1 MPGLLRKLV
10 IFAAVDGLILQP
22 PVANLRNYGNND
34 SALLIDYKTGRVSS
48 LPASASEL
56 SERDSGL
63 ESYGLVGLLSVASY
77 SFLIAITQ
85 RQQVAQIQGKPVYA
99 VTNIAVIPTS
109 SLKDASH
116 AIAQAR
122 ESSRQGDDDDDEQ
135 DEIESDGTASD
146 SETDA
151 GDTDV
156 GTAPSSPVQTEHSL
170 HNRSNSIAEDVMG
183 KRVPFGRFAANWLS
197 RKTLGLPGLGTVD
210 HDGNGSMLDTKDA
223 DVQGSPTGSDTE
235 EALAASGSES
245 SPERG
250 EGPSSSP
257 SVVELLPKLL
267 RYTKLIF
274 ASHNFFFAYDYDLT
288 RNYGTSD
295 LSAKSLLPPH
305 KVADELYF
313 WNRHLMAPFIGA
325 GAHSYV
331 LPLMQGFVGQRE
343 FTVAGAGRPSTEASD
358 SARPEGQMLG
368 ETSAAEAMEAAANK
382 RDFLLTLISRR
393 SVKRP
398 GLRYLRRGVDDD
410 GNTANTVE
418 TEQILSVPDWDPAH
432 RVYSYLQIR
441 GSIPL
446 YFSQSPYALKPVPI
460 LHHST
465 ETNEL
470 AFEKHFR
477 SLSRRYGKVQAVS
490 LIDKL
495 AGELKLG
502 NEFDKYTKSLN
513 EAGGIEGKPLGLE
526 WFDFHSEC
534 RGMKFENVSRLVDRL
549 KPTLE
554 EYGDT
559 MVQSNTVLRTQA
571 GIIRTNCMDCLDR
584 TGVAQCA
591 FAQWALE
598 RELQSEGID
607 LDLASDSSTQWFNTL
622 WADNGD
628 AISKQYSSTAALKG
642 DYTRTR
648 KRDYRG
654 ALNDFGL
661 TLTRY
666 FNNIVN
672 DYFSQA
678 CIDYLLGNVSTQVF
692 QEFATELQTADP
704 GISVQKLR
712 QNAIDTSCRIVISDP
727 SEEFLG
733 GWTMLT
739 PREPNTLRTL
749 PFEESV
755 LLLTDAAV
763 YNCRFDWDTDKVMS
777 SERVSLRSI
786 SRISH
791 GTYITSTLTTA
802 QTAERHNVGLVI
814 EYREGDSH
822 DLRVNTR
829 SLHSSVDTT
838 ALDKNSAAHS
848 SEWPVSSW
856 FKGLRAPTARIM
868 AFKALPVSN
877 SVTQTKNPGS
887 PAVSEG
893 DWVRSICE
901 EIQRAIVASPDTE
914 GPDQLVVE
922 KGEIISLEDARKRT
936 GILETLVHDV
946 KKLVWA

>member
-22 PVANLRNYGNND
+22 PAANLRNYANND

-63 ESYGLVGLLSVASY
+63 EAYGLVGLLSVASY

-109 SLKDASH
+109 SMKDASH

-122 ESSRQGDDDDDEQ
+122 ESSRQGNDDDDDEQ
-135 DEIESDGTASD
+135 DEIDSDGTASD

-151 GDTDV
+151 GDTEV
-156 GTAPSSPVQTEHSL
+156 GTAPSSPIQTEHSP

-210 HDGNGSMLDTKDA
+210 HDGNGSRLDTKDA

-257 SVVELLPKLL
+257 SGVELLPKLL

-358 SARPEGQMLG
+358 SARPEGRMLG

-502 NEFDKYTKSLN
+502 NEFDKYTN
-513 EAGGIEGKPLGLE
+513 
-526 WFDFHSEC
+526 EC

-786 SRISH
+786 SRINH

-802 QTAERHNVGLVI
+802 QTSERHNVGLVI
-814 EYREGDSH
+814 EYREGDTH

-838 ALDKNSAAHS
+838 ALDNTSAARS

-856 FKGLRAPTARIM
+856 FKGLRAPTTRLM

-877 SVTQTKNPGS
+877 SVTQTRTGS

-901 EIQRAIVASPDTE
+901 EIQRAVLASPDTE
-914 GPDQLVVE
+914 GLDQLVVE